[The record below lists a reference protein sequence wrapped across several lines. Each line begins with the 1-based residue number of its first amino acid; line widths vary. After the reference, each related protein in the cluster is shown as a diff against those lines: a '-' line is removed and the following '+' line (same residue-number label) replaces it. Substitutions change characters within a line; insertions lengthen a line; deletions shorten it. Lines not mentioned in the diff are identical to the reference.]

1 LAGRRFANRE
11 PSIASQC
18 GLVSAFQL
26 RRGWYIGSKYFEK
39 NLFQLRRSGMFH
51 MSLLWSL

>member
-26 RRGWYIGSKYFEK
+26 RRGDILVANISKKISFSSVGAEC
-39 NLFQLRRSGMFH
+39 FICRSYGA
-51 MSLLWSL
+51 